1 MPRIGHDVDHQ
12 SRDTNAGQ
20 AHAQPFKGL
29 DGRDAP
35 EIAVPGREAGPDRHE
50 GESGRQERHV
60 AKTLRQA
67 GNRQCGGHHAKLSR
81 HRHGAGREA
90 RIPALLGERLRQE
103 GQHGAVRGL
112 EREGGTAENE
122 QRMARHQGLPSRLR
136 SRISA
141 TGGLVVDRAGID
153 AQHHGRTG
161 SRHDRDGQGHPAEP
175 QPVAECRRQGRIHGI
190 AGMVER
196 FVPGDAP
203 AIDLLPDDPQRKGRH
218 QRGETG
224 IGHADDDLA
233 ECRET
238 QRRGRD
244 DKGGTDRDARH
255 RGNDRGA
262 LGRDTIDER
271 AERRRSG
278 DARQPG
284 DAHRDAGAGRVE
296 TPLLEE
302 NAQERAEP
310 FPRARQREVERV

>member
-1 MPRIGHDVDHQ
+1 
-12 SRDTNAGQ
+12 
-20 AHAQPFKGL
+20 
-29 DGRDAP
+29 
-35 EIAVPGREAGPDRHE
+35 
-50 GESGRQERHV
+50 
-60 AKTLRQA
+60 
-67 GNRQCGGHHAKLSR
+67 
-81 HRHGAGREA
+81 
-90 RIPALLGERLRQE
+90 
-103 GQHGAVRGL
+103 
-112 EREGGTAENE
+112 
-122 QRMARHQGLPSRLR
+122 
-136 SRISA
+136 
-141 TGGLVVDRAGID
+141 
-153 AQHHGRTG
+153 
-161 SRHDRDGQGHPAEP
+161 
-175 QPVAECRRQGRIHGI
+175 
-190 AGMVER
+190 MVER

-296 TPLLEE
+296 TPLLKE